1 MADLSQRERSFAPPS
16 LRGLAFDDASEAA
29 NSDHS
34 TAAVNNVTEGLINAP
49 PPYHDVSVYTQPP
62 TNVADALQPSQP
74 QPHSQA
80 EPFID
85 ERLGLIIFLV
95 STITSIALV
104 LTMIVR
110 EYYFKRYGV
119 DVCPI
124 FSSSS
129 PQERDALDRRR
140 RADSE
145 QHDRDWALANE
156 LQMQLNEDEREAVR
170 AIKRK
175 ERRMWYAYFL
185 EPYCMVS
192 SNRNDTIDD

>member
-1 MADLSQRERSFAPPS
+1 MATSFAPPS
-16 LRGLAFDDASEAA
+16 LRGLALD
-29 NSDHS
+29 
-34 TAAVNNVTEGLINAP
+34 AAVASNNTVVSNVTEGMTNTP
-49 PPYHDVSVYTQPP
+49 PPYHDP
-62 TNVADALQPSQP
+62 QP

-119 DVCPI
+119 DVCPL
-124 FSSSS
+124 FASNSAR
-129 PQERDALDRRR
+129 ERDALDRRR

-145 QHDRDWALANE
+145 QHERDWALANQ
-156 LQMQLNEDEREAVR
+156 LQMQLNDEGREAER
-170 AIKRK
+170 IIKRK
-175 ERRMWYAYFL
+175 ERRKWYEYYL
-185 EPYCMVS
+185 KPYCMVRLQWKNVPS
-192 SNRNDTIDD
+192 SPKKRAIFS